1 MGLGLSYLGFRS
13 YTLNPKDICRFDY
26 GHGFLKDN
34 LKGNCNCGTA
44 MCVGPDI
51 KRQIEEEEQ
60 EGEEE

>member
-1 MGLGLSYLGFRS
+1 M
-13 YTLNPKDICRFDY
+13 NPIFCRFDY

-51 KRQIEEEEQ
+51 RRQIEEEEQ
-60 EGEEE
+60 DEEEECKETEKVKMDRRR

>member
-1 MGLGLSYLGFRS
+1 L
-13 YTLNPKDICRFDY
+13 ICRFDY

-51 KRQIEEEEQ
+51 KRQIAEEEH
-60 EGEEE
+60 EECKETGKVKKERRR